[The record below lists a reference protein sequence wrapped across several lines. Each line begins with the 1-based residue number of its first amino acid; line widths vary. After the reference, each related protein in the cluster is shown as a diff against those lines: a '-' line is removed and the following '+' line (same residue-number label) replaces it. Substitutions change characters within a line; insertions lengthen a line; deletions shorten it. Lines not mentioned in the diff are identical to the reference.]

1 MLYSNFL
8 TRVQRFQDKIWRYND
23 KASLQK
29 NIKIP
34 GENSM
39 RLKYFKSQSNT
50 ENIKISISTTDDI
63 VEQYK
68 VDAKF
73 RSNVRI

>member
-1 MLYSNFL
+1 
-8 TRVQRFQDKIWRYND
+8 
-23 KASLQK
+23 
-29 NIKIP
+29 
-34 GENSM
+34 M

-73 RSNVRI
+73 RSNIRI